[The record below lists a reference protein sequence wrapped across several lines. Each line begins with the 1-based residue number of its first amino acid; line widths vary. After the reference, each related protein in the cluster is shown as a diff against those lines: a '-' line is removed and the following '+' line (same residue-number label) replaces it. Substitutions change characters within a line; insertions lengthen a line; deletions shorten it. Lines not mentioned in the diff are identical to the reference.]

1 MSTDIG
7 IDLGTYKT
15 IVYIKSRGIIF
26 NEPSV
31 IAYNVKTKDV
41 IAVGKEAYEMIGKTP
56 PYIKTVR
63 PILNGVIAD
72 YDFAEKMMA
81 SILKKNC
88 YLKIFKPRIAICVPS
103 IVTTVEKN
111 AIVDAAI
118 NIGARIVYIID
129 EPIAAAIGEGI
140 DISKPK
146 GRLVV
151 DIGGG
156 STDIALIS
164 LNGIVAKNSIRV
176 AGDDFDE
183 AIIKKVKD
191 LYNLDIGFNMA
202 RKIKEQIGTVLLEN
216 KNCELFIEAK
226 GKDYITGLPKKQN
239 VFARDF
245 IDVFDVIASQ
255 IIKAIKKVVE
265 KTPPDLL
272 GDVQSGYLLM
282 TGGGSKLKGLRE
294 RVEKDIKLKT
304 LLPSNAVEAVAIGTG
319 NCFALIKE
327 IDDGLIEQNVYK
339 R

>member
-15 IVYIKSRGIIF
+15 IVYIKNKGILF

-31 IAYNVKTKDV
+31 IAYNIKTKDV
-41 IAVGKEAYEMIGKTP
+41 VAIGKEAYKMIGKTP

-63 PILNGVIAD
+63 PILNGVVAD

-81 SILKKNC
+81 SILKKIC
-88 YLKIFKPRIAICVPS
+88 YLKILKPRIAICVPS
-103 IVTTVEKN
+103 IVTAVEKN

-118 NIGARIVYIID
+118 NVGARIVYIID

-156 STDIALIS
+156 STDIALLS
-164 LNGIVAKNSIRV
+164 LNGIVVKNSIRV
-176 AGDDFDE
+176 AGDEFDE
-183 AIIKKVKD
+183 VIIKKVRD

-202 RKIKEQIGTVLLEN
+202 RTIKEVIGTVLIKPEDN
-216 KNCELFIEAK
+216 DLFIEAK
-226 GKDYITGLPKKQN
+226 GKDYITGLPKKQK
-239 VFARDF
+239 VYSKDF
-245 IDVFDVIASQ
+245 VDIFDMIVSQ
-255 IIKAIKKVVE
+255 IIKAIKNVVE

-272 GDVQSGYLLM
+272 GDVQNGYLLM
-282 TGGGSKLKGLRE
+282 TGGGSKLRGLRE
-294 RVEKDIKLKT
+294 RVERDIKLKT
-304 LLPSNAVEAVAIGTG
+304 LLPNNAVEAVAIGTG
-319 NCFALIKE
+319 NCFKYIKE
-327 IDDGLIEQNVYK
+327 IDDGLLERNAYK